1 MAKSDVQ
8 DLLLAAHDL
17 KGYAPN
23 SWTAFIKALETYT
36 QNKCVE
42 AINAPNENAHVSRG
56 HAQALLAL
64 LHTFSDLDGRYDA
77 IQRLKDKHNRP

>member
-1 MAKSDVQ
+1 MAKNDTQ
-8 DLLLAAHDL
+8 DLLIAAHDL

-23 SWTAFIKALETYT
+23 SWIAFTKALEVYA

-42 AINAPNENAHVSRG
+42 AVNAPMENAHVSRG

-64 LHTFSDLDGRYDA
+64 LHTLSDLDGRYDA